1 MVFEPFAF
9 SGPSNTRSRGGIG
22 LGLSIT
28 KRLVELHRG
37 GIEIVS
43 EVGRGTN
50 VRISLSRRL
59 AA

>member
-1 MVFEPFAF
+1 MRIF
-9 SGPSNTRSRGGIG
+9 SWLLQLCDLNGDSIG
-22 LGLSIT
+22 RDQLFQY
-28 KRLVELHRG
+28 RPQV